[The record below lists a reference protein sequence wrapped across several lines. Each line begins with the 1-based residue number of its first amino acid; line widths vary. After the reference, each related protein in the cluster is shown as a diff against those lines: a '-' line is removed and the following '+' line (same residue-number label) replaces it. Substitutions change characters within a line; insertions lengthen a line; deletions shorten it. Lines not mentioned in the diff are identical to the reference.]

1 MMFSE
6 LSKIIEQLQRDK
18 SIDKVII
25 LNAIEAAMISAAK
38 KSIKY
43 NADIEAKF
51 NEQLGE
57 VEVFEFKEVVET
69 IVSRETQLTL
79 EEAKAMDA
87 EAQIGD
93 SIGIKIDTQ
102 KFGRISA
109 QAAKQVI
116 LQKINDAEKEIVY
129 KEFKTRKGEVVYGV
143 VRRFEGRTIIMDLG
157 KTEGVLP
164 PAEQLPKENFRIGDK
179 VRVYVQ
185 EIRMTNKGPKII
197 LSRTNNQ
204 FLVKLFITE
213 VPEISEGIVEIKAV
227 SREPGNKAKIAVFSK
242 DKNIDAVGA
251 CVGMRGAR
259 VQNIVQ
265 ELSGEKIDI
274 IAWTPDHAKYIIAAL
289 APAKISEV
297 SVDEEEKYIEVIVP
311 DDQLSLA
318 IGRKGINVKLAA
330 QLSGWKIDIKSETNM
345 REIKEKAKEAF
356 SNFGAIN
363 TKTAELLY
371 GNGIKSIK
379 ELADAQVDALVK
391 IPGFDEKNATKRTR
405 SSLRT
410 RPRTRSKEGQRASRP
425 ETSPRQP
432 INHN

>member
-1 MMFSE
+1 MFSE
-6 LSKIIEQLQRDK
+6 LSKIIEQLERDK

-38 KSIKY
+38 KSMKY

-57 VEVFEFKEVVET
+57 IEVFEFKEVVET
-69 IVSRETQLTL
+69 RTDNDVQLTL
-79 EEAKAMDA
+79 EEAKAMDP

-93 SIGIKIDTQ
+93 SIGIKINTQ

-116 LQKINDAEKEIVY
+116 LQRINDAEKEVVY
-129 KEFKTRKGEVVYGV
+129 KEFKTRRGEVVYGV
-143 VRRFEGRTIIMDLG
+143 IRRFEGRTIIMDLG

-164 PAEQLPKENFRIGDK
+164 PTEQLSKENFRIGDK

-197 LSRTNNQ
+197 LSRTNNE
-204 FLVKLFITE
+204 FLVKLFTTE
-213 VPEISEGIVEIKAV
+213 VPEIAEGIVEIKAV
-227 SREPGNKAKIAVFSK
+227 SREPGNKSKIAVFSK
-242 DKNIDAVGA
+242 DKDIDAVGA

-274 IAWTPDHAKYIIAAL
+274 IAWSPDHAKYIVAAL
-289 APAKISEV
+289 APAKITEV
-297 SVDEEEKYIEVIVP
+297 SVDEAEKYIEVIVP

-318 IGRKGINVKLAA
+318 IGRKGINVRLAA

-345 REIKEKAKEAF
+345 KEIKEKSKEVFANF
-356 SNFGAIN
+356 SVI
-363 TKTAELLY
+363 TVKTAELLY
-371 GNGIKSIK
+371 GYGIKSIK
-379 ELADAQVDALVK
+379 ELADSPLDVLLK
-391 IPGFDEKNATKRTR
+391 IPGFDEKNARQIKDSAVEELKKRTAN
-405 SSLRT
+405 
-410 RPRTRSKEGQRASRP
+410 GQAEDKP
-425 ETSPRQP
+425 AVVGQ
-432 INHN
+432 NN

>member
-1 MMFSE
+1 MFSE
-6 LSKIIEQLQRDK
+6 LSKIIEQLERDK

-38 KSIKY
+38 KSMKY
-43 NADIEAKF
+43 NADIEAKY

-69 IVSRETQLTL
+69 IADNDVQLTL
-79 EEAKAMDA
+79 EAAKAMDP

-93 SIGIKIDTQ
+93 SIGIKINTQ

-116 LQKINDAEKEIVY
+116 LQRINDAEKEVVY
-129 KEFKTRKGEVVYGV
+129 KEFKTRRGEVVYGV
-143 VRRFEGRTIIMDLG
+143 IRRFEGRTIIMDLG

-164 PAEQLPKENFRIGDK
+164 PTEQLSKENFRIGDK

-197 LSRTNNQ
+197 LSRTNNE
-204 FLVKLFITE
+204 FLVKLFTTE
-213 VPEISEGIVEIKAV
+213 VPEIAEGIVEIKAV
-227 SREPGNKAKIAVFSK
+227 SREPGNKSKIAVFSK
-242 DKNIDAVGA
+242 DKDIDAVGA

-274 IAWTPDHAKYIIAAL
+274 IAWSPDHAKYIVAAL
-289 APAKISEV
+289 APAKITEV
-297 SVDEEEKYIEVIVP
+297 SVDEAEKYIEVIVP

-318 IGRKGINVKLAA
+318 IGRKGINVRLAA
-330 QLSGWKIDIKSETNM
+330 QLSGWKIDIKNETNM
-345 REIKEKAKEAF
+345 KEIKEKSKEVFANF
-356 SNFGAIN
+356 SAI
-363 TKTAELLY
+363 TVKTAELLY
-371 GNGIKSIK
+371 GYGIKSIK
-379 ELADAQVDALVK
+379 ELADSPLDVLLK
-391 IPGFDEKNATKRTR
+391 IPGFDEKNARQIKDSAVEELKKRTAN
-405 SSLRT
+405 
-410 RPRTRSKEGQRASRP
+410 GQAEDKP
-425 ETSPRQP
+425 AAVGQ
-432 INHN
+432 NN

>member
-1 MMFSE
+1 MFSE
-6 LSKIIEQLQRDK
+6 LTKIIGQLERDK

-38 KSIKY
+38 KTFKY

-51 NEQLGE
+51 NEELGE

-69 IVSRETQLTL
+69 ITVPDTQLTL
-79 EEAKAMDA
+79 EQAKTMDP
-87 EAQIGD
+87 EAQVGD
-93 SIGIKIDTQ
+93 SVGIKIDTQ

-116 LQKINDAEKEIVY
+116 LQRMNDAEKEVVY
-129 KEFKTRKGEVVYGV
+129 KEFKTKKGEVVYGV
-143 VRRFEGRTIIMDLG
+143 IRRFEGRTIVMDLG

-164 PAEQLPKENFRIGDK
+164 PTEQLPKENFRIGDK
-179 VRVYVQ
+179 IRVYVQ

-204 FLVKLFITE
+204 FLVKLFTSE
-213 VPEISEGIVEIKAV
+213 VPEIAEGIVEIKAV

-242 DKNIDAVGA
+242 NKDVDAVGA

-274 IAWTPDHAKYIIAAL
+274 IPWTNDHAKYIISAL

-297 SVDEEEKYIEVIVP
+297 SVDEDENYIEVIVP

-318 IGRKGINVKLAA
+318 IGRKGINVRLAA

-345 REIKEKAKEAF
+345 KEIKEKAKEAF
-356 SNFGAIN
+356 AGFSSM
-363 TKTAELLY
+363 TVKTAELLY
-371 GNGIKSIK
+371 GYGIKSIQ
-379 ELADAQVDALVK
+379 ELADSPMDVLIK
-391 IPGFDEKNATKRTR
+391 IPGFDETNAKQLKDSAAEEVKKRAG
-405 SSLRT
+405 SQS
-410 RPRTRSKEGQRASRP
+410 PESESEAVHQNNEKEVR
-425 ETSPRQP
+425 
-432 INHN
+432 

>member
-1 MMFSE
+1 MFSE
-6 LSKIIEQLQRDK
+6 LTKIIEQLERDK

-25 LNAIEAAMISAAK
+25 LNALEAAMISAAK
-38 KSIKY
+38 KTIKY

-69 IVSRETQLTL
+69 ITNPDTQLTV
-79 EEAKAMDA
+79 EQAKAMDP
-87 EAQIGD
+87 EAQVGD

-116 LQKINDAEKEIVY
+116 LQRMNDAEKEVVY
-129 KEFKTRKGEVVYGV
+129 KEFKAKKGEVVYGV
-143 VRRFEGRTIIMDLG
+143 IRRFEGRTIVMDLG

-164 PAEQLPKENFRIGDK
+164 PTEQLPKENFRIGDK
-179 VRVYVQ
+179 IRVYVQ

-204 FLVKLFITE
+204 FLVKLFTTE
-213 VPEISEGIVEIKAV
+213 VPEIAEGIVEIKAV
-227 SREPGNKAKIAVFSK
+227 SREPGNKAKIAVYSK
-242 DKNIDAVGA
+242 NKDVDAVGA

-274 IAWTPDHAKYIIAAL
+274 IPWTSDHAKYIVLAL
-289 APAKISEV
+289 APAKITEV
-297 SVDEEEKYIEVIVP
+297 SVDEDEKYIEVIVP

-318 IGRKGINVKLAA
+318 IGRKGVNVRLAA
-330 QLSGWKIDIKSETNM
+330 QLSGWKIDIKSETNIK
-345 REIKEKAKEAF
+345 EIKEKAKEAF
-356 SNFGAIN
+356 TGFNSI
-363 TKTAELLY
+363 TIKTAELLY
-371 GNGIKSIK
+371 GYGIKSIK
-379 ELADAQVDALVK
+379 ELAESPMDVLIK
-391 IPGFDEKNATKRTR
+391 IPGFDENNAKQLKESAVEELKKR
-405 SSLRT
+405 SDM
-410 RPRTRSKEGQRASRP
+410 E
-425 ETSPRQP
+425 SPVKSHEE
-432 INHN
+432 INQNN

>member
-1 MMFSE
+1 MLSE
-6 LSKIIEQLQRDK
+6 LNKIIGQLERDK

-25 LNAIEAAMISAAK
+25 LNALEAAMISAAK
-38 KSIKY
+38 KTFRY

-51 NEQLGE
+51 NEELGE
-57 VEVFEFKEVVET
+57 VEVFEFKEVVEAIT
-69 IVSRETQLTL
+69 DPDTQLTL
-79 EEAKAMDA
+79 EQAKTMDP
-87 EAQIGD
+87 EAQVGD

-116 LQKINDAEKEIVY
+116 LQRMNDAEKEVVY
-129 KEFKTRKGEVVYGV
+129 KEFKTKKGEVVYGV
-143 VRRFEGRTIIMDLG
+143 IRRFEGRTIVMDLG

-164 PAEQLPKENFRIGDK
+164 PTEQLPKENFRIGDK
-179 VRVYVQ
+179 IRVYVQ

-197 LSRTNNQ
+197 LSRANNQ
-204 FLVKLFITE
+204 FLVKLFATE
-213 VPEISEGIVEIKAV
+213 VPEIAEGIVEIKAV

-242 DKNIDAVGA
+242 NKDVDAVGA

-274 IAWTPDHAKYIIAAL
+274 IPWTNDHAKYIISAL

-297 SVDEEEKYIEVIVP
+297 SVDEEENYIEVIVP

-318 IGRKGINVKLAA
+318 IGRKGINVRLAA

-345 REIKEKAKEAF
+345 KEIKEKAKEAF
-356 SNFGAIN
+356 SGFNAL
-363 TKTAELLY
+363 TVKTSEMLY
-371 GNGIKSIK
+371 GYGIKSIQ
-379 ELADAQVDALVK
+379 ELAESPMDVLIK
-391 IPGFDEKNATKRTR
+391 IPGFDETNAKQLKDSAAEELKKRAG
-405 SSLRT
+405 SQL
-410 RPRTRSKEGQRASRP
+410 PEGAS
-425 ETSPRQP
+425 ETAHQ
-432 INHN
+432 NN

>member
-116 LQKINDAEKEIVY
+116 LQKI
-129 KEFKTRKGEVVYGV
+129 
-143 VRRFEGRTIIMDLG
+143 
-157 KTEGVLP
+157 
-164 PAEQLPKENFRIGDK
+164 
-179 VRVYVQ
+179 
-185 EIRMTNKGPKII
+185 
-197 LSRTNNQ
+197 
-204 FLVKLFITE
+204 
-213 VPEISEGIVEIKAV
+213 
-227 SREPGNKAKIAVFSK
+227 
-242 DKNIDAVGA
+242 
-251 CVGMRGAR
+251 
-259 VQNIVQ
+259 
-265 ELSGEKIDI
+265 
-274 IAWTPDHAKYIIAAL
+274 
-289 APAKISEV
+289 
-297 SVDEEEKYIEVIVP
+297 
-311 DDQLSLA
+311 
-318 IGRKGINVKLAA
+318 
-330 QLSGWKIDIKSETNM
+330 
-345 REIKEKAKEAF
+345 
-356 SNFGAIN
+356 
-363 TKTAELLY
+363 
-371 GNGIKSIK
+371 
-379 ELADAQVDALVK
+379 
-391 IPGFDEKNATKRTR
+391 
-405 SSLRT
+405 
-410 RPRTRSKEGQRASRP
+410 
-425 ETSPRQP
+425 
-432 INHN
+432 

>member
-1 MMFSE
+1 MFSE

-391 IPGFDEKNATKRTR
+391 IPGFDEKNAQQLKDSAADEVKR
-405 SSLRT
+405 
-410 RPRTRSKEGQRASRP
+410 RAAS
-425 ETSPRQP
+425 EQAGDKSAAA
-432 INHN
+432 N

>member
-1 MMFSE
+1 MFSE
-6 LSKIIEQLQRDK
+6 LTKIIEQLERDK

-25 LNAIEAAMISAAK
+25 LNALEAAMISAAK
-38 KSIKY
+38 KTIKY

-69 IVSRETQLTL
+69 IENADTQLDL
-79 EEAKAMDA
+79 EQARSMDP
-87 EAQIGD
+87 EAQVGD

-116 LQKINDAEKEIVY
+116 LQRMNDAEKEVVY
-129 KEFKTRKGEVVYGV
+129 KEFKTKKGEVVYGV
-143 VRRFEGRTIIMDLG
+143 IRRFEGRTIIMDLG

-164 PAEQLPKENFRIGDK
+164 PPEQLPKENFRVGDK
-179 VRVYVQ
+179 IRVYVQ

-204 FLVKLFITE
+204 FLVKLFTAE

-227 SREPGNKAKIAVFSK
+227 SREPGNKAKIAVSSK
-242 DKNIDAVGA
+242 DKDVDAVGA

-274 IAWTPDHAKYIIAAL
+274 IPWTTDHAKYIVSAL

-297 SVDEEEKYIEVIVP
+297 SVDEAERYIEVIVP

-318 IGRKGINVKLAA
+318 IGRKGVNVRLAA
-330 QLSGWKIDIKSETNM
+330 QLSGWKIDIKSESTM
-345 REIKEKAKEAF
+345 KEIKEKAKEAF
-356 SNFGAIN
+356 SEFGAVT

-371 GNGIKSIK
+371 GYGIKSIK
-379 ELADAQVDALVK
+379 ELAEATMEALMK
-391 IPGFDEKNATKRTR
+391 IPGLDEKNAKQLKDSALEELKKKGEDTPADDKSVAVNQNT
-405 SSLRT
+405 
-410 RPRTRSKEGQRASRP
+410 
-425 ETSPRQP
+425 
-432 INHN
+432 